1 MINAAF
7 ICDNPRKLHAVYS
20 PAVIQ
25 ELRTFISL
33 DETVW
38 SRDAALQ
45 NPSAFVDTEVLFST
59 WGMPAFTED
68 EIRRCFPKVKCLFYA
83 AGTVQAFARPFLA
96 CGVRVFSAWAAYAV
110 PVADYAVAQIILAN
124 KSYFRLSH
132 VMKADHP
139 AAAKALTATVV
150 GNYGADVGL
159 IGCGMIGSL
168 TAQMLQR
175 YRLHVWAYDPFLSD
189 DRAAALGVTRCTL
202 DELFARCRVVSN
214 HLANNAQT
222 RGMLQYH
229 HFASMPENA
238 VFLNTGRGAQVVEAD
253 LVRVLTE
260 RPDLTAVLDVTYPEP
275 PDPGHAFY
283 TLPNC
288 ILTPHIAGSLGDEVV
303 RMAEYMLAEC
313 RAWLSGRPVQ
323 YEVTEAMLATMA

>member
-1 MINAAF
+1 MVKGAF
-7 ICDNPRKLHAVYS
+7 VCDNPQKLHAVYS
-20 PAVIQ
+20 PAVIRD
-25 ELRTFISL
+25 LHTCVSL

-38 SRDAALQ
+38 SREAVLR
-45 NPSAFVDTEVLFST
+45 NPSALADTEVLFST

-68 EIRRCFPKVKCLFYA
+68 EIRRCFPRLKCLFYA

-96 CGVRVFSAWAAYAV
+96 CGVRVFSAWAANAV
-110 PVADYAVAQIILAN
+110 PVAEYAVAQILLAN
-124 KSYFRLSH
+124 KNFFRLSH
-132 VMKADHP
+132 TMKTDP
-139 AAAKALTATVV
+139 AAAKELIGTIA

-168 TAQMLQR
+168 TARMLRQ
-175 YRLHVWAYDPFLSD
+175 YRLRVWAFDPFLTD
-189 DRAAALGVTRCTL
+189 ERAAALGVTRCTL
-202 DELFARCRVVSN
+202 DELFTRCRVVSN

-253 LVRVLTE
+253 LARALAE
-260 RPDLTAVLDVTYPEP
+260 RPDLTAVLDVTFPEP
-275 PDPGHAFY
+275 PEPGHAFY
-283 TLPNC
+283 ALPNC

-313 RAWLSGRPVQ
+313 RAWLSGSPVQ